1 MTKQEVK
8 DWMIKT
14 LIDKFGLFELEIKDE
29 STLEDLNVDS
39 LEKIELVME
48 IEEHFGIANINDED
62 VQMGI
67 TIEGIVQLVYDLQKD
82 KNH

>member
-14 LIDKFGLFELEIKDE
+14 LIDKFGLFESEIKDE

-48 IEEHFGIANINDED
+48 IEEYFGIANINDED